1 MNLIK
6 NFFHVDFLLKK
17 EEVSGSLP
25 DTSSAYR
32 RYFNIAFPSAI
43 EGLLLDL
50 ISVIDLIMVG
60 SLGPSAIAAVGSFS
74 QPKMMM
80 LAICRSLSITVTA
93 IVARRFSENKTDD
106 MNHCLKQSLLINLM
120 LYLPISLAAFT
131 HIPQILHLAGAPSDV
146 MPQATE
152 YGSLITI
159 GILIASFSTIFNGAQ
174 IGLGNTKIVLYS
186 NVAGN
191 LVNTIFNFLL
201 IYGIGFFP
209 ALGVKGAA
217 IATVLGYTTTTLLSL
232 HFVLKNRNGLSLLG
246 KDGWLPKGDMLRSI
260 SSLGIASFSEQI
272 FERIGMFLY
281 TAMVARIGTIALATH
296 HVCMSLCNIFYSFAI
311 GLGKANSSLSG
322 QMLGYGRGDLAKLY
336 GKIGQRCG
344 ITIALFSCA
353 AYLTFKTPLIQ
364 LYTTDSAVIDLGT
377 RILILVGFCCLP
389 QAIGLVY
396 SGVLKGA
403 GDSLYVAKY
412 SLVVIAIFR
421 PILTYLLCFPL
432 ALGLY
437 GAWISMFCDQSLR
450 MICASV
456 RFHGNR
462 WQSLKI

>member
-1 MNLIK
+1 MNIIK
-6 NFFHVDFLLKK
+6 KFFDVNFMLNK
-17 EEVSGSLP
+17 EEVSGTLP

-32 RYFNIAFPSAI
+32 RYFKIAFPSAI

-50 ISVIDLIMVG
+50 ISVIDLVMVG
-60 SLGPSAIAAVGSFS
+60 SLGASAIAAVGSFS

-93 IVARRFSENKTDD
+93 IVARRFSENNTTD
-106 MNHCLKQSLLINLM
+106 MNRCLKQSLLINLI
-120 LYLPISLAAFT
+120 LYLPMTLVALT
-131 HIPQILHLAGAPSDV
+131 HIPQILHLAGAPSEV
-146 MPQATE
+146 MDQATE

-159 GILIASFSTIFNGAQ
+159 GIFIASFSMIFNGAQ

-191 LVNTIFNFLL
+191 LINTIFNFFL

-209 ALGVKGAA
+209 MLGVKGAA
-217 IATVLGYTTTTLLSL
+217 IATLLGYTTTTLLSFY
-232 HFVLKNRNGLSLLG
+232 FVLKDRNGLSLTG
-246 KDGWLPKGDMLRSI
+246 KNGWLPKGDMLRSI
-260 SSLGIASFSEQI
+260 SSLGMASFSEQI

-281 TAMVARIGTIALATH
+281 TAMVARIGTVALATH

-344 ITIALFSCA
+344 LIIALFSCII
-353 AYLTFKTPLIQ
+353 YLTFKTPLIQ
-364 LYTTDSAVIDLGT
+364 LYTDDVAVVDLGT
-377 RILILVGFCCLP
+377 RILILVGFCCIP
-389 QAIGLVY
+389 QVISLVY

-412 SLVVIAIFR
+412 SLIVIAIFR
-421 PILTYLLCFPL
+421 PILTYILCFPL
-432 ALGLY
+432 GLGLY

-450 MICASV
+450 MICASF
-456 RFHGNR
+456 RFRGNH
-462 WQSLKI
+462 WQHIRV